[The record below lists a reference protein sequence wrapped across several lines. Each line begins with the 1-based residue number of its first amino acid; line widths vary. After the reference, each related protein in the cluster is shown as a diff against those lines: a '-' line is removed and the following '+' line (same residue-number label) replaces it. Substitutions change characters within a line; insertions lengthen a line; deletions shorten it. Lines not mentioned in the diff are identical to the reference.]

1 MAEFNPFANSPA
13 PAPAL
18 PQAPASTPPA
28 SPEELEARKSKW
40 RMMFDAIDN
49 DPNVRNALISFGAQ
63 MLQPIQANDTFGAS
77 LGRAVNNSIGYLQAT
92 RQAGMQQQS
101 EAEKSQAE
109 IELTR
114 AQAQKAREE
123 AETTRPRAE
132 SAVALNTA
140 QAANLDQATASSA
153 LKTPAE
159 LAVLRSQSLQNI
171 ASAQAAGMNADTAR
185 MNAQTNAF
193 DSRWRNLVAQGSL
206 DLDERKLK
214 HEAEKLAKEY
224 EIAQKQL
231 EQGGSYTPSADMQ
244 MLSHYIALNGGDVEK
259 GTEQFVQVELAQ
271 ARASAITSADAGISR
286 DTGQNL
292 LESAG
297 FPRQAQQKREAIEF
311 AKANG
316 YPKADDAVVNSDGT
330 ITIYQSGKPVAKL
343 NPEE

>member
-1 MAEFNPFANSPA
+1 MAEFNPFGNPA
-13 PAPAL
+13 PQAAPM

-40 RMMFDAIDN
+40 RQMFDMIDQ
-49 DPNVRNALISFGAQ
+49 DPNVRNALIGFGAQ

-92 RQAGMQQQS
+92 RQAGAQQQV
-101 EAEKSQAE
+101 EGQKSQAD

-114 AQAQKAREE
+114 AQAQKTGAE
-123 AETTRPRAE
+123 AETVKPKADA
-132 SAVALNTA
+132 AVRLNTA
-140 QAANLDQATASSA
+140 QADNLDQATTESA

-159 LAVLRSQSLQNI
+159 LEVLRSQSLQNI
-171 ASAQAAGMNADTAR
+171 ASANAAGANAETAR

-193 DSRWRNLVAQGSL
+193 DSNWRNLVAQDSL

-214 HEAEKLAKEY
+214 LEAEKLAKDY

-231 EQGGSYTPSADMQ
+231 TQGTGSPSADMQ
-244 MLSHYIALNGGDVEK
+244 MLSHYIALNGGDVQK

-271 ARASAITSADAGISR
+271 ARASAITSADAGVSR

-297 FPRQAQQKREAIEF
+297 FPGQAQQTREAISF
-311 AKANG
+311 AQTNG
-316 YPKADDAVVNSDGT
+316 YPKADDAVVNSDGS
-330 ITIYQSGKPVAKL
+330 ITVYQAGKPVAKL